1 MAIPIRSCIAC
12 RKATN
17 WRELLRVVMIE
28 GQVIPDP
35 DRRKG
40 GRGAWL
46 HPNCLD
52 VAKNR
57 RSFNRAFRSDLNL
70 STEMLDKFIALN

>member
-12 RKATN
+12 RKATI
-17 WRELLRVVMIE
+17 WSELLRVVSFQ

-46 HPNCLD
+46 HRGCLD
-52 VAKNR
+52 MAKNR
-57 RSFNRAFRSDLNL
+57 RSFNRAFRSDENLDLQVLEKYLTLN
-70 STEMLDKFIALN
+70 